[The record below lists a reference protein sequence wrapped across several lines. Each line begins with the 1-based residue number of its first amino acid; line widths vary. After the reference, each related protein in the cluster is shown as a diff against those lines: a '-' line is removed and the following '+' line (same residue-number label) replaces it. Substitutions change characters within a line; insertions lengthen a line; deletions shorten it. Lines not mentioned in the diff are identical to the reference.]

1 MSSQWLLWFPAF
13 YRAKATQRNLSM
25 WLRSGVQ
32 ICCSLWQNIH
42 QCKSCSFFSD
52 TQSEHLSA
60 DKEVEATISSWWKEI
75 KLNPLLCVV
84 VSCGLTRSQASSGR
98 WALKVQKD
106 QRFIIS
112 HPLNTTFQRK
122 DNGWLCLLSERSLFC
137 ISLMLA
143 LAVHFKPRLLG

>member
-1 MSSQWLLWFPAF
+1 MQNNNHVVIFCKSGSTRKTFVKPARHNRCIYVISMIVVVSCV

-32 ICCSLWQNIH
+32 ICCSLWQHIH

-52 TQSEHLSA
+52 THSEHLSA

-84 VSCGLTRSQASSGR
+84 VSCGRTRSQASSGR

-106 QRFIIS
+106 VSSKIHYQS
-112 HPLNTTFQRK
+112 
-122 DNGWLCLLSERSLFC
+122 SS
-137 ISLMLA
+137 
-143 LAVHFKPRLLG
+143 